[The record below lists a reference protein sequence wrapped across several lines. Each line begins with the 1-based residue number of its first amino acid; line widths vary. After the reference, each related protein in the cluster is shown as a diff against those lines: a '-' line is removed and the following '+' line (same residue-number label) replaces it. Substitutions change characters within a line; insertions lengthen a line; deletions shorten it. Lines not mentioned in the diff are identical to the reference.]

1 MNGIALFVQEHACH
15 SCFAWCKSPFYE
27 LEQVWYRTILTFLCT
42 LFLFACDHCGYKRDY
57 VLIELDEDPETLATS
72 SGVVIANQVMA
83 DTVPCEGTVVKVG
96 EGRMASEGQLT
107 KSPVSNGDRVKF
119 KDYAGNDVQIE
130 GRAYSLVKMVDILS
144 TSSKQ

>member
-1 MNGIALFVQEHACH
+1 MNGMMPSGYHTYRIALFVQEHAIRV
-15 SCFAWCKSPFYE
+15 SRGI
-27 LEQVWYRTILTFLCT
+27 VWYDTNFLCT
-42 LFLFACDHCGYKRDY
+42 LFLFACDHFFGGYKRDY

-144 TSSKQ
+144 TSSN